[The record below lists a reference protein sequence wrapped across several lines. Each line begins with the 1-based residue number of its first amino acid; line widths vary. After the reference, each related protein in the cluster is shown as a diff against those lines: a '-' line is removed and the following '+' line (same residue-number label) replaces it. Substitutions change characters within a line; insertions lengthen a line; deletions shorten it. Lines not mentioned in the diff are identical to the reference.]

1 MSIGQ
6 IDPDRSIRSV
16 IGGCPRKLDFA
27 VGLDECAVRQ
37 SDSIMDVDISRIQL
51 LAKVL
56 EDQTSDPALVDKVL
70 RESGLSRPEITPPAL
85 NYSAHCEARFVRN
98 ACDAVKDI
106 TFGAQAGLQF
116 SSSSSVT
123 AYISKYSRD
132 LRQVMENT
140 TRFHNIIDP
149 SLAFNLCVS
158 GNSATLEAD
167 WKDATFSRY
176 HRRTEFMMFAAVARM
191 RALTQVDVHPIQ
203 MRFQH
208 QIGHHAG
215 SYSKIGGF
223 PVEFGTERLEI
234 ILSLSSLDLP
244 VPTYDPSLRE
254 HLLQYGE
261 RLLAERRTPKQKTRA
276 LVEGLITR
284 GLPGHILLADDVA
297 AELGLSPRTLA
308 RRLKEE
314 GLTYREIVDDLRCDL
329 AQTFIKNGMNLSEI
343 SYSLGYGDQA
353 AFSTA
358 FKRWTGQSPG
368 MFRKRV
374 DHPIH
379 PD

>member
-1 MSIGQ
+1 
-6 IDPDRSIRSV
+6 
-16 IGGCPRKLDFA
+16 
-27 VGLDECAVRQ
+27 
-37 SDSIMDVDISRIQL
+37 MDVDISRIQL
-51 LAKVL
+51 LTKVL
-56 EDQTSDPALVDKVL
+56 EDQTGDPSLVDQVL
-70 RESGLSRPEITPPAL
+70 HKSGLSRPEIAPPAL
-85 NYSAHCEARFVRN
+85 SYSAHSEAQFVRN
-98 ACDAVKDI
+98 ACDAVEDI

-149 SLAFNLCVS
+149 SLAFALRVS

-176 HRRTEFMMFAAVARM
+176 HRRTEFMLFAAVARM
-191 RALTQVDVHPIQ
+191 RALTQVEVHPIQ

-208 QIGHHAG
+208 EVGRHRD
-215 SYSKIGGF
+215 SYRKIGGF

-244 VPTYDPSLRE
+244 VPTYDPSLRA
-254 HLLQYGE
+254 HLLEYGE

-284 GLPGHILLADDVA
+284 SMPGYILVAEEVA
-297 AELGLSPRTLA
+297 AELGLSARTLA
-308 RRLKEE
+308 RRLKDE
-314 GLTYREIVDDLRCDL
+314 GTTYREIIDDLRCDL

-358 FKRWTGQSPG
+358 FKRWTGQTPST
-368 MFRKRV
+368 FRKRV
-374 DHPIH
+374 DRPLN
-379 PD
+379 PG